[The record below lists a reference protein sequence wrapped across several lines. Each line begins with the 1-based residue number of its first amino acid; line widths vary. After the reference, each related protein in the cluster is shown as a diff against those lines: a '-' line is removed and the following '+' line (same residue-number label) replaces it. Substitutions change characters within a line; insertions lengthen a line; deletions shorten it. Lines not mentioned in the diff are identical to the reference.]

1 MAYNIVSVANNGG
14 APEQSYKNL
23 QAAGACD
30 TKPFSEMFKF
40 EVPSLMVGTLDSLMN
55 LSDELGRTDAIVES
69 VVRKIEKTHQE
80 LSLLTKRTD
89 TALTVGGVPPTRYIQ
104 QFAWDYAKYPNRR
117 PLKELVQL
125 ISGGVAAVDEELK
138 QLGTGYA
145 EKVASLSDA
154 MRRKNG
160 NLLVTDLNN
169 VLKPQDMSK
178 VTVHDTDYLVTVFVA
193 VPKVLQDNFVK
204 EVKAGNL
211 GGEIAGYGGPDWSRN
226 GSDLG
231 RAINYG
237 KDVDRKAKS
246 GSPIVPDTLRLV
258 KEDDD
263 SVLYAVT
270 ILKGQIEPGTVEG
283 GQFVAGSSVD
293 FVEEFVKCCK
303 EKRFVVRDFKYDPT
317 QASKSAMQMEQ
328 MQVEVEGMK
337 TGLTRWCRTHYGEAF
352 VAWMH
357 IKVIRVFVESVLRY
371 GLPVDFTAVLYK
383 AARNKESDLIASLDN
398 AFGKNDDT
406 GDDEDKEDYHEFVLL
421 TFDP

>member
-1 MAYNIVSVANNGG
+1 
-14 APEQSYKNL
+14 
-23 QAAGACD
+23 
-30 TKPFSEMFKF
+30 
-40 EVPSLMVGTLDSLMN
+40 
-55 LSDELGRTDAIVES
+55 
-69 VVRKIEKTHQE
+69 
-80 LSLLTKRTD
+80 
-89 TALTVGGVPPTRYIQ
+89 
-104 QFAWDYAKYPNRR
+104 
-117 PLKELVQL
+117 
-125 ISGGVAAVDEELK
+125 LK

-169 VLKPQDMSK
+169 ILKPQDMSK
-178 VTVHDTDYLVTVFVA
+178 VNVHDTDYLLTIFIA
-193 VPKVLQDNFVK
+193 VPKVLEESFVK
-204 EVKAGNL
+204 EVKSGKL
-211 GGEIAGYGGPDWSRN
+211 GEDIAGYGGPDWSRN

-231 RAINYG
+231 RAVNFG
-237 KDVDRKAKS
+237 KDVDRRATS

-263 SVLYAVT
+263 SVLYVVT

-283 GQFVAGSSVD
+283 GQFVAGSTVD
-293 FVEEFVKCCK
+293 FVEEFVRACK
-303 EKRFVVRDFKYDPT
+303 EKRFVVRDFKYDPA
-317 QASKSAMQMEQ
+317 QAGKSAMLMEQ

-383 AARNKESDLIASLDN
+383 AIRNKEADLIQSLDN
-398 AFGKNDDT
+398 AYGKNDLDN
-406 GDDEDKEDYHEFVLL
+406 DDDKENEEYHEFVLL
-421 TFDP
+421 TFEP